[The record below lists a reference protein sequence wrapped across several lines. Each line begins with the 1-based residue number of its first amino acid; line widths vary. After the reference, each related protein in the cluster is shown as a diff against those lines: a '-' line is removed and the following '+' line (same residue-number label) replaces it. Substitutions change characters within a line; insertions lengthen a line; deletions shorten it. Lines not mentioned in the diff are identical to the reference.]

1 MLCPCSLFLF
11 IGTFLVISEYFLKK
25 IKEAPL
31 SSTDSDASFSQRG
44 WEKCSRSNKGVYVCF
59 CDLFHMIQ
67 FIME

>member
-1 MLCPCSLFLF
+1 MNATGCIHFVFRLGSIHLSKHFL
-11 IGTFLVISEYFLKK
+11 K

-59 CDLFHMIQ
+59 VIYFT
-67 FIME
+67 